1 MKNKKMLWII
11 SIIVVLALL
20 LQNQSVQAASMGL
33 SISKN
38 AAYIGD
44 TFTVTISGINGRVTI
59 SGNTNISLNISG
71 SQWVDGSLTITG
83 TAKTAGTGKITVVP
97 VDVTT
102 TGAEPEEVTASAS
115 RSITITKKEEPKPT
129 PTPTPTPNDT
139 NKNTGTPNKTNNNK
153 TTTKI
158 EEPKTQTPVTTTNT
172 EDNFYIS
179 MLKLIGVKEN
189 QEKVEI
195 PLSPLFDSHIY
206 TYTCEI
212 EAEIQKIEVEK
223 EAGAYIDA
231 IVITGTE
238 ELKEGENLITIQLA
252 AEDHEA
258 KIYTIRVVKKEQV
271 QETGTQIAEESNHLE
286 ENKQIAMITMPVWSF
301 ILMQIGIIVIEVLI
315 IYFVPWKKLLKRRK

>member
-11 SIIVVLALL
+11 SIIVILALL
-20 LQNQSVQAASMGL
+20 LQNQSVQAAGMGL
-33 SISKN
+33 SISKS

-129 PTPTPTPNDT
+129 PTPNDT

-179 MLKLIGVKEN
+179 MLKLIGIKEN

-223 EAGAYIDA
+223 EAGAYTDA

-238 ELKEGENLITIQLA
+238 ELKGGENLVTIQLA

-258 KIYTIRVVKKEQV
+258 KIYTIKIVKKEQV
-271 QETGTQIAEESNHLE
+271 QETSTQIVEESNHLE
-286 ENKQIAMITMPVWSF
+286 ADKQMTMITMPVWSF
-301 ILMQIGIIVIEVLI
+301 ILMQIGIIIIEVLG
-315 IYFVPWKKLLKRRK
+315 IYFIPWKKLLKRRK